1 MAKTNKKIN
10 KLRKRKTSRK
20 IKRRLSKKRFSKK
33 RFNRTRKR
41 GGKGFHNP
49 SSIRRKFEEANGKG
63 GWDAVRIEEE
73 IEKLKKLISDKDEF
87 FEKFEVENRGNQ
99 SVDFD
104 DWNKTY
110 RPRAFEEIKT
120 LEEQLQALKKE

>member
-41 GGKGFHNP
+41 GGDGFHTP
-49 SSIRRKFEEANGKG
+49 SSIRRKFEEAKEK

-120 LEEQLQALKKE
+120 LEEKLQALKEA